1 MYYSII
7 LFIYY
12 FIFFNNV
19 NKIYI
24 KEFEFFK
31 SFLKINEQQKLKIK
45 NNKVKYLFDQVI
57 KYFIKDIET
66 TFNFGKKKFD
76 RQSSQFV

>member
-31 SFLKINEQQKLKIK
+31 NFLKINEQQKLKIK

-57 KYFIKDIET
+57 KYFIKDIE
-66 TFNFGKKKFD
+66 NI
-76 RQSSQFV
+76 

>member
-1 MYYSII
+1 M
-7 LFIYY
+7 
-12 FIFFNNV
+12 

-31 SFLKINEQQKLKIK
+31 NFLKINEQQKLKIK

-57 KYFIKDIET
+57 KYFIKDIE
-66 TFNFGKKKFD
+66 NI
-76 RQSSQFV
+76 